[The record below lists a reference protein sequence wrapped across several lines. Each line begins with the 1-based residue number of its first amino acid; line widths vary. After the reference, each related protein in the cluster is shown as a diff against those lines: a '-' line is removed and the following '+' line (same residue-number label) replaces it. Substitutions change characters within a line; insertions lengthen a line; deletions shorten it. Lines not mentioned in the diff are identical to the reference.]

1 MGREGKNT
9 AIYVGFEDYE
19 QAELATPEKNLLR
32 AILLNAVA
40 DINRPGEFSR
50 RARDYFLSKEDDYI
64 FSFQSVCGFLN
75 VNPHH
80 ILILVGLEKS
90 DRYPIGKMPGLEE
103 LSTQVVAADAHDAD
117 SEEVR
122 HS

>member
-19 QAELATPEKNLLR
+19 QVELATPEKNLLR

-90 DRYPIGKMPGLEE
+90 DRYPIGKVAGLEE
-103 LSTQVVAADAHDAD
+103 LAAAVVPADAHEGE
-117 SEEVR
+117 SEDPL

>member
-9 AIYVGFEDYE
+9 AIYIGFDDYE

-40 DINRPGEFSR
+40 DINRPGDFSR
-50 RARDYFLSKEDDYI
+50 RARDYFMSKEDDYI

-75 VNPHH
+75 INPHH

-90 DRYPIGKMPGLEE
+90 DRFPLGKIEDLEAFGGDE
-103 LSTQVVAADAHDAD
+103 EIAAAPAADVEDVH
-117 SEEVR
+117 

>member
-1 MGREGKNT
+1 MAREGKNT
-9 AIYVGFEDYE
+9 AIYIGFEDFE
-19 QAELATPEKNLLR
+19 QAEMATPEKNLLR

-40 DINRPGEFSR
+40 DINRPGEYSR

-75 VNPHH
+75 INPHH

-90 DRYPIGKMPGLEE
+90 DRYPLKGSQKLEDVP
-103 LSTQVVAADAHDAD
+103 VVESAD
-117 SEEVR
+117 S
-122 HS
+122 

>member
-9 AIYVGFEDYE
+9 AIYIGFDDYE

-40 DINRPGEFSR
+40 DINRPGDFSR
-50 RARDYFLSKEDDYI
+50 RARDYFMSKEDDYI

-75 VNPHH
+75 INPHH

-90 DRYPIGKMPGLEE
+90 DRFPLGKIEDLEGFGGDE
-103 LSTQVVAADAHDAD
+103 EIAVAPAVDVEDVH
-117 SEEVR
+117 

>member
-9 AIYVGFEDYE
+9 AIYFGFEDYE
-19 QAELATPEKNLLR
+19 QAEMATPERNLLR

-50 RARDYFLSKEDDYI
+50 RARDYFMSKEDDYV
-64 FSFQSVCGFLN
+64 FSFQSVCSFLN
-75 VNPHH
+75 INPHH

-90 DRYPIGKMPGLEE
+90 DRFPLPGVKGVEQML
-103 LSTQVVAADAHDAD
+103 D
-117 SEEVR
+117 SSEQASPAQEEVLT
-122 HS
+122 S